1 MRCSPLRFSSLPL
14 RSLSCLVL
22 ASTAC
27 SRSTKTDPG
36 VPDAP
41 TPGIQVSVEAA
52 IQRNGWGENLG
63 RCEIKVAF
71 TRPGETDGMMEGSG
85 QLWDPLARPE
95 ADQECAVTIRDPVE
109 MQAALDAQ
117 DPPEDNWVLEGQ
129 VYVGS
134 SVTLEGSAHTLQL
147 DAAYNDDGAY
157 TGYQMAG
164 CSEATFP
171 FSEAFALVV
180 PEGSPDDDIEPF
192 RVENAL
198 ATGPEIALVGLG
210 AMDQVETSTAQQGVD
225 FPIAWEFDGSIP
237 TLDEPADHSV
247 WLTVKNNQ
255 TDGVQEF
262 EGVICLADPDD
273 GSMPTSFVLPGDT
286 LAELTPDETGDGAL
300 GLGLQLDSVT
310 EGPDVTAPW
319 GERIRVE
326 SRVSIDGTG
335 SLAP

>member
-1 MRCSPLRFSSLPL
+1 MRCSLLTFSSLPL
-14 RSLSCLVL
+14 LSLSCLVL

-27 SRSTKTDPG
+27 SRSTKTDTG
-36 VPDAP
+36 AP
-41 TPGIQVSVEAA
+41 ETPAPGIQVSVEAA

-85 QLWDPLARPE
+85 QLWDPLALPE
-95 ADQECAVTIRDPVE
+95 ADQDCAVTIRDPVA
-109 MQAALDAQ
+109 MQAALDVYT
-117 DPPEDNWVLEGQ
+117 PPDDNWVLEGQ

-134 SVTLEGSAHTLQL
+134 SVSLEGSEHTLQL
-147 DAAYNDDGAY
+147 DAAYNDDGTY
-157 TGYQMAG
+157 TGYQTAD
-164 CSEATFP
+164 CSEETFP

-210 AMDQVETSTAQQGVD
+210 ALDHVETSTLEQGVD
-225 FPIAWEFDGSIP
+225 FPIAWAFDGMVP
-237 TLDEPADHSV
+237 TLDAPVDHSV
-247 WLTVKNNQ
+247 RLTVKNNQ
-255 TDGVQEF
+255 AYGVQEF
-262 EGVICLADPDD
+262 EGVVCLADPAD

-286 LAELTPDETGDGAL
+286 LAELTPDENGEGAL
-300 GLGLQLDSVT
+300 WLGLQLDSIT
-310 EGPDVTAPW
+310 EGPEVTAPW
-319 GERIRVE
+319 GERIRVD
-326 SRVSIDGTG
+326 SRVSIDGAG